1 MFRITGAS
9 SGKVWYRS
17 VSFRSDSVAKAK
29 TAADGSEKIY
39 RDQDGNTFQIDGD
52 VLRASCPAIHL
63 PEDDYLVEEL
73 DSLRFRAV
81 QSESGYVG
89 DFGWQQADTG
99 ADSAKISLRLS
110 QLRPGEESYDA
121 SYAKVSFKNEK
132 IDWGRCS
139 HTDFIINMLKK
150 EAKR

>member
-1 MFRITGAS
+1 MFR
-9 SGKVWYRS
+9 
-17 VSFRSDSVAKAK
+17 
-29 TAADGSEKIY
+29 
-39 RDQDGNTFQIDGD
+39 IDGD
-52 VLRASCPAIHL
+52 VLRASCPAIRL

-73 DSLRFRAV
+73 DPLRFRAV

-110 QLRPGEESYDA
+110 QLRPGEEGYDA

-132 IDWGRCS
+132 IDWSRCS
-139 HTDFIINMLKK
+139 HTDLIINMLKK